1 MPVVEGPEKSEQNHI
16 QASDTDTWYRKF
28 INRYKCLDQ
37 QWSWSSQEAGLLILF
52 SIPKSQKKTTN
63 KVARLREEAEQ
74 R

>member
-28 INRYKCLDQ
+28 INRYKCLDR
-37 QWSWSSQEAGLLILF
+37 QWSWSSQEAGLLILLF
-52 SIPKSQKKTTN
+52 LYSQKNTTN